1 MINAPQMNHRRFFRG
16 GNLYTE
22 SFIER
27 RSMAAGERGGGES
40 YDSQNTKAYSC
51 AKARSDCTHGT
62 QCAVMVGGGVD

>member
-1 MINAPQMNHRRFFRG
+1 MNHRRFFRG

-51 AKARSDCTHGT
+51 AKARSNCTHGT
-62 QCAVMVGGGVD
+62 